1 MMKVSI
7 PGYTSI
13 TGSPEAI
20 LRVMHNARM
29 MDDLAGDD
37 LIQEIQRTA
46 WRAFGIGLQVKGDT
60 YAERAESLLREMD
73 KANMLIIEEED

>member
-1 MMKVSI
+1 MKVSI

-20 LRVMHNARM
+20 LRVMHDARIT
-29 MDDLAGDD
+29 DNLAEDD
-37 LIQEIQRTA
+37 LIKEIQNTA
-46 WRAFGIGLQVKGDT
+46 WRAFGVGLQVNGDT

>member
-1 MMKVSI
+1 MKVSI

-20 LRVMHNARM
+20 LRVMHDARIT
-29 MDDLAGDD
+29 DNLAEDD
-37 LIQEIQRTA
+37 LIKEIQNTA
-46 WRAFGIGLQVKGDT
+46 WRAFGVGLQVKGDT

-73 KANMLIIEEED
+73 KANMLKIEEED